1 MLFSFLL
8 SFFFFFFF
16 VCTPKEHNE
25 VDCLPSLSFCP
36 TFHGIST
43 RSQYRKSD
51 NSLPLSFPLSLALTF
66 SAAPTLSFTITHTH
80 LAATSL
86 FPAMYPAAK
95 YRMWLPTRG
104 GAWEGQAKE
113 HAFCCG
119 LDLDHSWGNA
129 HSSFENS
136 VLSLRRPI
144 GNISFPPIDINTDS
158 D

>member
-51 NSLPLSFPLSLALTF
+51 NSLPLSFPLSCSHFQRCSDVIFHNHAHPFGRNF
-66 SAAPTLSFTITHTH
+66 SLSRNV
-80 LAATSL
+80 S
-86 FPAMYPAAK
+86 
-95 YRMWLPTRG
+95 R
-104 GAWEGQAKE
+104 
-113 HAFCCG
+113 C
-119 LDLDHSWGNA
+119 
-129 HSSFENS
+129 
-136 VLSLRRPI
+136 
-144 GNISFPPIDINTDS
+144 
-158 D
+158 